1 MIACWDAMGERSSS
15 FGNDIEERLLPTT
28 VKDFQERNM
37 TTLDLMIDFTT
48 AISRLMMRPFPNM
61 DTASSMSEFVDEKT
75 AVDLRQFVTQYQLV
89 HDDFSLCPLWCASA
103 LEGARYFLWAS
114 SAAPQIYICN
124 PAVHPPHRCGQL
136 FFPGPGAPGIQ
147 KTKGFAL
154 QQNWM
159 VPPFYFPSHL
169 ARCRGRT

>member
-1 MIACWDAMGERSSS
+1 MGERSSS
-15 FGNDIEERLLPTT
+15 FGAEIDDRLLPTT
-28 VKDFQERNM
+28 VKELQERNM

-114 SAAPQIYICN
+114 SAAP
-124 PAVHPPHRCGQL
+124 
-136 FFPGPGAPGIQ
+136 
-147 KTKGFAL
+147 
-154 QQNWM
+154 
-159 VPPFYFPSHL
+159 
-169 ARCRGRT
+169 